1 MAAAIVLRTHGG
13 PEMLQA
19 SPVEVGRPGPTQVR
33 LLHTKIGVNF
43 HDTYV
48 RSGLY
53 RTLALPGILGIEAV
67 GIVEEVG
74 ADVAGW
80 KVGDRAAYI
89 ASNYGAYASERLLEA
104 KLLLTIP
111 SSVSDQ
117 TAASLL
123 LRGLTV
129 EMLVNQVVTVR
140 ASSTILVQ
148 AAGGGVGQLL
158 CRWARHLGATV
169 IGTAGSDRT
178 AQIATD
184 AGCHHVIRYRTDDV
198 AAQVKAL
205 TQGRGVDVAFDAVG
219 KDTFAG
225 SLDSLALR
233 GELVNYGQASGPV
246 TAFDVSRLAAKSNS
260 VSRPIVS
267 HYIIDKQER
276 ERMARSVFDA
286 LAQGWL
292 SVASSMEFK
301 LADAAQCHR
310 VLESQGASV
319 PLLLVPKVWFAR

>member
-1 MAAAIVLRTHGG
+1 MAEAIVLRTHGG

-19 SPVEVGRPGPTQVR
+19 SPVEVGHPGPAQVR
-33 LLHTKIGVNF
+33 LRHTKIGVNF

-53 RTLALPGILGIEAV
+53 RTLALPGIPGIEAV
-67 GIVEEVG
+67 GIVE
-74 ADVAGW
+74 
-80 KVGDRAAYI
+80 
-89 ASNYGAYASERLLEA
+89 
-104 KLLLTIP
+104 
-111 SSVSDQ
+111 
-117 TAASLL
+117 
-123 LRGLTV
+123 
-129 EMLVNQVVTVR
+129 
-140 ASSTILVQ
+140 

-158 CRWARHLGATV
+158 CRWARQLGATV

-219 KDTFAG
+219 KDTVAG

-233 GELVNYGQASGPV
+233 GELVNYGQASGSVP
-246 TAFDVSRLAAKSNS
+246 AFEVSRLAAKSNS

-276 ERMARSVFDA
+276 ERMVRSVFDA

-292 SVASSMEFK
+292 SVASPMEFK

-319 PLLLVPKVWFAR
+319 PLLLVP